1 MDAAVVVVGAGPA
14 GATAAMRLHRAG
26 VPVVLLDR
34 ARFPR
39 DKICGDLLPP
49 RTFPLLEQAG
59 FQPSW
64 DPVLRRSALLAC
76 GSVVFERLA
85 QQRPQAWRSSPA
97 GVLSLTPI
105 AEALPRR
112 VFDALLVAQLR
123 QQGLV
128 LREGWQLTE
137 LSPDPAGG
145 GWCLLGCCSEPAAGS
160 RRWQLQARWVLAA
173 DGAGSRVRQLLLG
186 AHRRVD
192 LGIGL
197 RVLTEQAEPEAPSE
211 LVYPHPHSLLY
222 RWSFQLGTQRN
233 QGLFRPLASSSPA
246 EVGAPAA
253 RLARQW
259 FGRTGVAWACPLL
272 PPPERLR
279 GSPAPGVLLLG
290 DAASLIDPLLGH
302 GIDHAAES
310 GLLAAECVLG
320 STSVEQGSD
329 AYNAELTRVFGPRW
343 QQLQGVIQRQLC

>member
-64 DPVLRRSALLAC
+64 DPVLRRSALLAR

-128 LREGWQLTE
+128 LRGVGS
-137 LSPDPAGG
+137 SPSSAPIRLAGAG
-145 GWCLLGCCSEPAAGS
+145 VCWVAVRSQRLAPAAGS
-160 RRWQLQARWVLAA
+160 FRLAGCWPPMGPARGFGSSCLAPIA
-173 DGAGSRVRQLLLG
+173 AS
-186 AHRRVD
+186 
-192 LGIGL
+192 
-197 RVLTEQAEPEAPSE
+197 TSE
-211 LVYPHPHSLLY
+211 L
-222 RWSFQLGTQRN
+222 
-233 QGLFRPLASSSPA
+233 
-246 EVGAPAA
+246 
-253 RLARQW
+253 
-259 FGRTGVAWACPLL
+259 AC
-272 PPPERLR
+272 
-279 GSPAPGVLLLG
+279 G
-290 DAASLIDPLLGH
+290 
-302 GIDHAAES
+302 
-310 GLLAAECVLG
+310 C
-320 STSVEQGSD
+320 
-329 AYNAELTRVFGPRW
+329 
-343 QQLQGVIQRQLC
+343 